1 MNLKDAISLI
11 TGLHGEQPSSG
22 RLYLM
27 VLVIFFVGAA
37 FIFYLRTL
45 SAQRTKEFY
54 GSLGVSLKKIAKT
67 AHEMER
73 KTFHLTGLLVPIL
86 YEYLMRY
93 HRWTQLEYSTL
104 CWTITTMVWIADSVR
119 VLLPN
124 SMSYFPYSLLS
135 RIIRDKERH
144 QLSGTSYFG
153 LGCTLA
159 ISFFP
164 PAVAIVSIMWLVLGD
179 MSAALIGVSI
189 GGETVAL
196 KMGREGKKSAEGSI
210 AMFISCFTIGM
221 AAFAETRLAEYAI
234 CIGALVATFTE
245 LYEPFGLNDNITIPV
260 VSCFALQWALS
271 RIENC

>member
-1 MNLKDAISLI
+1 MKLQDVISLL

-27 VLVIFFVGAA
+27 VLIIFIVGVG

-45 SAQRTKEFY
+45 TAQRTKEFY
-54 GSLGVSLKKIAKT
+54 SSLGVSLKKIAKT
-67 AHEMER
+67 VHEMER
-73 KTFHLTGLLVPIL
+73 KTFHLMGLLVPIL

-93 HRWTQLEYSTL
+93 HHWTQSDYSTL
-104 CWTITTMVWIADSVR
+104 CWMVTSVVWTADAVR

-124 SMSYFPYSLLS
+124 SISYFPYSLLS

-196 KMGREGKKSAEGSI
+196 KMGRQGKKSAEGSI
-210 AMFISCFTIGM
+210 AMFMCCLAIGM
-221 AAFAETRLAEYAI
+221 MAFAETRLAEYAI
-234 CIGALVATFTE
+234 CIGALTATFTE
-245 LYEPFGLNDNITIPV
+245 LYEPLGLNDNITIPV
-260 VSCFALQWALS
+260 MSCFALQWALS